1 MKGGE
6 ITMKYKMTK
15 NIKTIVSL
23 GIIFIIVISLKF
35 NKERENN
42 NLILVDKNINKDIE
56 NIDKVQSIQEII
68 ANKDSIIKEEL
79 DKKIIEY
86 VSNTKDIQQVFNVAD
101 KISTETID
109 SIAKEYIEST
119 KDYGMYYSFRPFLS

>member
-1 MKGGE
+1 
-6 ITMKYKMTK
+6 MKYKMTK

-42 NLILVDKNINKDIE
+42 NNLIVVDKNINKDIE

-86 VSNTKDIQQVFNVAD
+86 VSNTKDIEQVFNVAD

-109 SIAKEYIEST
+109 NE
-119 KDYGMYYSFRPFLS
+119 RPSRRT